1 MFGRKIR
8 NINLSLFGFCVMA
21 GVLRFDTGYGH
32 CKCWYLVHP
41 GSGGRASMASVDGDC
56 RPEVLVYLEWL
67 LHEAPGLEM
76 SVMGDILIR
85 HPRT

>member
-8 NINLSLFGFCVMA
+8 NIYLSLFDFCVMA

-32 CKCWYLVHP
+32 WKWYLVHP

-56 RPEVLVYLEWL
+56 RPEVLVDLEWL

-85 HPRT
+85 HPPT

>member
-1 MFGRKIR
+1 
-8 NINLSLFGFCVMA
+8 MA
-21 GVLRFDTGYGH
+21 GVLRFDTGYGR
-32 CKCWYLVHP
+32 CKCWYLVDP

-56 RPEVLVYLEWL
+56 RPEVLVDLEWL

>member
-8 NINLSLFGFCVMA
+8 NINLSRFGFSVMT

-56 RPEVLVYLEWL
+56 RPEVLVDLEWL